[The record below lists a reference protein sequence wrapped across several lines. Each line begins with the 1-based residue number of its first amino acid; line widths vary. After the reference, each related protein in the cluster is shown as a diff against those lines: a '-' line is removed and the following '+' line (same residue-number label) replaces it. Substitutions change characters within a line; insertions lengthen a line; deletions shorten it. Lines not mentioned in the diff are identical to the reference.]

1 MKYINP
7 SQFLILIIFVIT
19 SYVSNAHDMVP
30 GAKQDSP
37 ILLKNGT
44 IHTIT
49 GATIVGGDLLFENGK
64 IVAVTRTIDP
74 PKGSVVID
82 VTGKH
87 IYPGLISGISSIGL
101 VEISSISASIDLGER
116 EALNPNLRAEVAVNP
131 DSEIIPVTRAN
142 GILFA
147 HVTPLNSR
155 GGLIGGQTALLNL
168 DGWTTED
175 MTFRSSIGMRITWP
189 SDPQLRGFQI
199 DPSSVDDPKKSEEN
213 YAKKIK
219 ELEQAFADA
228 RAFWK
233 AKDQG
238 KKVLD
243 VDLRWESL
251 GPVLKKEIP
260 VLVYANSVRQIRD
273 AINWAKKEGF
283 EMILTGGADAWRIT
297 ELLGENHIPV
307 IIGNVN
313 TTTRRRSDA
322 YDTPFKNPAILHKA
336 GVRFAIAF
344 SSGAP
349 NEANERNLPYEAGR
363 AVAFGLPREEAIK
376 AITQYPAEIL
386 GVADRLGSL
395 EVGKDASL
403 IVTNGDPL
411 DIRSNVELAFIQGRS
426 VELSSRHTQL
436 YEKYQKR
443 YLQN

>member
-1 MKYINP
+1 
-7 SQFLILIIFVIT
+7 
-19 SYVSNAHDMVP
+19 
-30 GAKQDSP
+30 
-37 ILLKNGT
+37 
-44 IHTIT
+44 
-49 GATIVGGDLLFENGK
+49 
-64 IVAVTRTIDP
+64 
-74 PKGSVVID
+74 
-82 VTGKH
+82 
-87 IYPGLISGISSIGL
+87 
-101 VEISSISASIDLGER
+101 
-116 EALNPNLRAEVAVNP
+116 
-131 DSEIIPVTRAN
+131 
-142 GILFA
+142 
-147 HVTPLNSR
+147 
-155 GGLIGGQTALLNL
+155 
-168 DGWTTED
+168 
-175 MTFRSSIGMRITWP
+175 
-189 SDPQLRGFQI
+189 
-199 DPSSVDDPKKSEEN
+199 
-213 YAKKIK
+213 
-219 ELEQAFADA
+219 
-228 RAFWK
+228 
-233 AKDQG
+233 
-238 KKVLD
+238 

-283 EMILTGGADAWRIT
+283 EMILTGGADAWRIA